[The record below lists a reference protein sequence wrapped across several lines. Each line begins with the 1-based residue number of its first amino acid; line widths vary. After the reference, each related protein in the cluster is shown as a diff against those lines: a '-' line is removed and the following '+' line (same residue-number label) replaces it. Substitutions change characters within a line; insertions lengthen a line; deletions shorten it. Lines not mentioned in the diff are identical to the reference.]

1 MVTVKK
7 SRRAPK
13 GGAAD
18 PRARMLAVL
27 HQVWLAGLGA
37 AVRAQRGTPKVLD
50 DLIAEGAR
58 FQTAAHG
65 EAEKAL
71 RGLLGNM
78 QAQFTSRM
86 GKASEQATEA
96 LENLEKIFQTR
107 VHRALTQLGVPSA
120 DEVASLSKRVDAL
133 NANIDRLARRRV
145 LASKARAREARVQ

>member
-1 MVTVKK
+1 
-7 SRRAPK
+7 
-13 GGAAD
+13 
-18 PRARMLAVL
+18 MLAVL

-37 AVRAQRGTPKVLD
+37 AVKAQRETPKLLD
-50 DLIAEGAR
+50 DLISEGAR

-65 EAEKAL
+65 EAEKTL
-71 RGLLGNM
+71 RSLLGNM
-78 QAQFTSRM
+78 QTQFTSRM

-120 DEVASLSKRVDAL
+120 DVVASLSKRVDAL

-145 LASKARAREARVQ
+145 AAAKARVREARVQ